1 MTNEKKKLEET
12 AFYINGRRLLAE
24 VIKQKRSVEDLGV
37 HDVEYNYIRNSRVKD
52 ANGRLMTTEEKFTL
66 LGYERKSRFSRDIR
80 QELYDEISQYLAE
93 GGSFHVERKTL
104 PFYSKLRSYASQLRV
119 NGKPASHE
127 EIIRGDLGFS
137 SYSDLYFRCVRLEE
151 IKKYR
156 DENGYVDSYR
166 KDEEYATH
174 LRDMAMT
181 LNVPIHILITLIA
194 DEKLKESYINTDRI
208 SYLKY
213 QLNEYLKKHG
223 DLVGITSKSPELYEA
238 LRTVTGDFSDGS
250 GVVYT
255 RNEMLDVLGFGD
267 VKNKLR
273 PDILK
278 PEDDDKFESTI
289 THLKKTYG
297 DKIIKY
303 TDIEGPIYAVLQK
316 RAVKLN
322 ITIYELCRSYG
333 LNYRGNYNTQR
344 LSKCL
349 VKGVPYLEEMRAERD
364 ALIEEYLKD
373 VKFDLSKE
381 EMFELRVTAAQ
392 QVYEEFKPKY
402 DNFTDSDVY
411 YENEKNNAD

>member
-1 MTNEKKKLEET
+1 MTKEKKKLEET

-24 VIKQKRSVEDLGV
+24 VIKRKRSVDDLGV

-66 LGYERKSRFSRDIR
+66 LGYERKGRSSRNIR
-80 QELYDEISQYLAE
+80 QELYDEISQYIAD
-93 GGSFHVERKTL
+93 GGSFHVERKTF
-104 PFYSKLRSYASQLRV
+104 PFYSKLRSYAGQLRA
-119 NGKPASHE
+119 NGKPATHE

-137 SYSDLYFRCVRLEE
+137 SYSDLYYRCMRLEE
-151 IKKYR
+151 IEKYR

-166 KDEEYATH
+166 KDEEFATH
-174 LRDMAMT
+174 IRDMATT
-181 LNVPIHILITLIA
+181 LNVPAYILITLIA

-213 QLNEYLKKHG
+213 QFNEYLKKHG

-250 GVVYT
+250 GVTYT
-255 RNEMLDVLGFGD
+255 RNEMLDVFGFGD

-273 PDILK
+273 PETLK
-278 PEDDDKFESTI
+278 PENDAKFESII

-303 TDIEGPIYAVLQK
+303 TDIEGPIYAALQK

-344 LSKCL
+344 LSKCW

-364 ALIEEYLKD
+364 ALIKEYLKD

-392 QVYEEFKPKY
+392 QVYEEFKSKY
-402 DNFTDSDVY
+402 DNFADSDAY
-411 YENEKNNAD
+411 YENEKDNAD